1 MGRVTPNSFALMRH
15 PRIPAT
21 VPRIFAGLLAL
32 GAQLAAA
39 QPADAPVAPSAPS
52 EASPRAPAA
61 PSPPS
66 AASPAGIRA
75 GPRSGEV
82 LLNFQSADL
91 QAVVKAMSQM
101 TGRNVLVD
109 PRVRGQVTIVSAR
122 PMPVAAAF
130 QVFLSAL
137 KAQGFTAVDGPE
149 GAVRIIPVAEAKAA
163 APVNERDGPPR
174 GGEQIVTHVA
184 IGQHVAVSQLQNV
197 LRPLMSPTSQLS
209 VYDPANALI
218 ITDYADN
225 VRRLL
230 RILDRIDVPAGTEV
244 IVVPLQNAS
253 AIDLAELVVRLSGSG
268 VATPGVPG
276 APQTQIA
283 AGGDRFSVVPDT
295 RTNSLLLRSDNPG
308 RIAQL
313 RSLIEKLDVPA
324 RAMGSTRVIYLR
336 HAEALKLVE
345 VLRGMLSAVA
355 AGSPGAPGVG
365 ARPPGAVSGAAA
377 SSLIQADEAT
387 NSIIINASDTVYNN
401 LRTVI
406 EQLDVRRAQVYVEAL
421 VAEMNA
427 DRTDELGFQWAGARG
442 VGSRSVGAAANFPAA
457 NPSIAEAITAPAAA
471 NPAGL
476 TVAVLGN
483 IIQLPDGTSVRGLG
497 ALARALQANNLGN
510 ILSTPNLL
518 TLDNYQ
524 AKIVIGQNVPFVTGS
539 FAAATTAATAGV
551 AAVNPFQTIERRDVG
566 LTLRIKP
573 QISEGSTI
581 RLEIYQEV
589 SNIDPT
595 ARAGAS
601 DLVTTKRSLETKVVV
616 DDGNTIVLGG
626 LIQNTLSVTTQQI
639 PLLGDIPFL
648 GALFRFK
655 SEERKRTNLMIF
667 LRPVIIRTVEDGYR
681 VTQDRYEYLRGYTRG
696 EGPEREDIYDRMEPA
711 QPGPPAAPLPQTPE
725 QNPPGSPPSPP
736 AAPGAPSAQTP
747 KQESP
752 EAVPREPDAGA
763 APAPAQ

>member
-1 MGRVTPNSFALMRH
+1 MRKAPAIAARILAGALAVAAHGVSAQTGDTP
-15 PRIPAT
+15 
-21 VPRIFAGLLAL
+21 
-32 GAQLAAA
+32 GAP
-39 QPADAPVAPSAPS
+39 PADFPAA
-52 EASPRAPAA
+52 APAA
-61 PSPPS
+61 RTPGPV
-66 AASPAGIRA
+66 AVV
-75 GPRSGEV
+75 PRSGEV

-101 TGRNVLVD
+101 TGRNMLID

-137 KAQGFTAVDGPE
+137 KAQGFTAVDGP
-149 GAVRIIPVAEAKAA
+149 ADTLRIIPVAEAKAA
-163 APVNERDGPPR
+163 APVNEQDGPPR
-174 GGEQIVTHVA
+174 GGEQVVTHVA
-184 IGQHVAVSQLQNV
+184 IGQHVAVAQLQNV

-230 RILDRIDVPAGTEV
+230 RILERIDLPASTDITV
-244 IVVPLQNAS
+244 IPVEHAS
-253 AIDLAELVVRLSGSG
+253 AIDLAELVVRLSGTG
-268 VATPGVPG
+268 VAAPGVPG

-295 RTNSLLLRSDNPG
+295 RTNSILLRSDNPG
-308 RIAQL
+308 RIALL
-313 RSLIEKLDVPA
+313 RSLIQKLDVPA
-324 RAMGSTRVIYLR
+324 RAMGSTRVIYLK
-336 HAEALKLVE
+336 HAEATKLVE
-345 VLRGMLSAVA
+345 VLRGMLSAVGA
-355 AGSPGAPGVG
+355 QAGAPPGIG
-365 ARPPGAVSGAAA
+365 ARPPGAVSGGAVQ
-377 SSLIQADEAT
+377 SLIQADEAT
-387 NSIIINASDTVYNN
+387 NSIIINATDTVYNN
-401 LRTVI
+401 MRTVI

-421 VAEMNA
+421 IAEMNA
-427 DRTDELGFQWAGARG
+427 DRTDELGIQWAAATGA
-442 VGSRSVGAAANFPAA
+442 GSRTAVGAVTNFPSA
-457 NPSIAEAITAPAAA
+457 NPGIATAIAAPAAA
-471 NPAGL
+471 AAGSAGL

-483 IIQLPDGTSVRGLG
+483 TIRLPDGTTVRSLG

-539 FAAATTAATAGV
+539 FASATTAATGGA

-589 SNIDPT
+589 SSIDTT

-626 LIQNTLSVTTQQI
+626 LIQNTLSVTTQAV

-667 LRPVIIRTVEDGYR
+667 LRPVIIRSADDGYR

-696 EGPEREDIYDRMEPA
+696 EGPEREDIYDRFEPV
-711 QPGPPAAPLPQTPE
+711 PPDPVRDAPRPTEPLGAAPRERVPQAPAEPQPAPPTPGE
-725 QNPPGSPPSPP
+725 PG
-736 AAPGAPSAQTP
+736 T
-747 KQESP
+747 
-752 EAVPREPDAGA
+752 